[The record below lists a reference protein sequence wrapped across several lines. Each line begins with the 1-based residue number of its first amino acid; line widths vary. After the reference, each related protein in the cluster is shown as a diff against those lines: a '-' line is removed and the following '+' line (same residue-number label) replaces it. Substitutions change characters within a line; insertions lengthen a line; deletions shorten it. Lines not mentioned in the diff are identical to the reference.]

1 MKESKR
7 VVQAIATLDM
17 ITQYLHYY
25 MGDCPEFRQF
35 IKVELHNIEGLLKEL
50 AVDQKLQNI
59 KLAQKLRK
67 KWAKEL
73 EDDNEH

>member
-7 VVQAIATLDM
+7 VVQAIATLDKM
-17 ITQYLHYY
+17 TQYLHYY
-25 MGDCPEFRQF
+25 MGDCPEFRQI
-35 IKVELHNIEGLLKEL
+35 IKVGLHNIEDLLKEL

-73 EDDNEH
+73 EDEQN